1 MYRSYTIDPFNFRL
15 PPWRWPKLHFSRRR
29 RRTWPRN
36 AIHCHAGRHNFRST
50 SGNGPIVR
58 CNRKTTISWTMRISP
73 FSIYAQ
79 PWIRKLIRRCMHTHT
94 RARVS
99 LGLVCIENDT
109 RYRNTEGGSHR
120 WIISMRLARSGR
132 TVDELRKEF
141 MNARCYRF
149 RRSRRRL
156 SQFWSREISIIYY
169 LRFFVRK
176 NLKMIEIKGIIILEL
191 LFRN

>member
-1 MYRSYTIDPFNFRL
+1 MDPLSDVIGRQQYRGRCVSL
-15 PPWRWPKLHFSRRR
+15 PSLSTRSRES
-29 RRTWPRN
+29 
-36 AIHCHAGRHNFRST
+36 ASLFADACIHT
-50 SGNGPIVR
+50 
-58 CNRKTTISWTMRISP
+58 
-73 FSIYAQ
+73 
-79 PWIRKLIRRCMHTHT
+79 HTRVYRHT